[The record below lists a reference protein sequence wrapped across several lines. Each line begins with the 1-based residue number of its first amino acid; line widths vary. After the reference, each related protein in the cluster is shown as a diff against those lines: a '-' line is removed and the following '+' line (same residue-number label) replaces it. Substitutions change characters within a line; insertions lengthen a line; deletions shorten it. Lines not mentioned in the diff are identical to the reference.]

1 MMSSFCQLLKSRAQ
15 TAWTQLRPDVPAGS
29 VRAVVFGALMAAC
42 LPSWALLMP
51 VKCGDTLVGN
61 IDVSVSANGKGI
73 TGGFTSV
80 LGGPPATLK
89 AAATACGEDHWN
101 WYQVVTADNQIPG
114 APYVDPPKGGL
125 GSQWADDLPW
135 YFDEKP
141 VPNPLPAG
149 KVADVPPNAFQLSKN
164 STDPKLN
171 YFDFPG
177 GAPGLNLSFKTWLVS
192 LNADSSFHSFHEGFS
207 WDFSITLGP
216 VVVSAAG
223 NLQALANPPGNAL
236 YQNLI
241 GGFATAVPEPQSWAL
256 MIVGLLSVLQLAR
269 RASH

>member
-1 MMSSFCQLLKSRAQ
+1 MHFHRHVWRRL
-15 TAWTQLRPDVPAGS
+15 
-29 VRAVVFGALMAAC
+29 ALC
-42 LPSWALLMP
+42 ALLAASLPALALSIP

-61 IDVSVSANGKGI
+61 IDVNVAANGRGV

-80 LGGPPATLK
+80 VGGPPPTLK
-89 AAATACGEDHWN
+89 AAATACNEDHWN

-125 GSQWADDLPW
+125 GTQWADDLPW

-141 VPNPLPAG
+141 VPNPLPPG
-149 KVADVPPNAFQLSKN
+149 KLPDDPPNAYQLGPN
-164 STDPKLN
+164 SQGATLN

-177 GAPGLNLSFKTWLVS
+177 GNPGLNLSFNVWLVS
-192 LNADSSFHSFHEGFS
+192 LNADSSLHSFHEGFS

-216 VVVSAAG
+216 VVVATAS
-223 NLQALANPPGNAL
+223 NLKLIVGGPGQAL

-241 GGFATAVPEPQSWAL
+241 GGFATAVPEPQSWL
-256 MIVGLLSVLQLAR
+256 MWIAGVGLLAGCRLQR
-269 RASH
+269 QPRA

>member
-1 MMSSFCQLLKSRAQ
+1 MKFRDCPGGLLPPPGPGSLRRAARAFALCSLLAA
-15 TAWTQLRPDVPAGS
+15 TLPA
-29 VRAVVFGALMAAC
+29 
-42 LPSWALLMP
+42 WALAIP
-51 VKCGDTLVGN
+51 VKCGATLVGN
-61 IDVSVSANGKGI
+61 IDVAISAGGTGI

-101 WYQVVTADNQIPG
+101 WYQVITADNQIPG

-125 GSQWADDLPW
+125 GSQWADNLPW

-141 VPNPLPAG
+141 VPNPLPPG
-149 KVADVPPNAFQLSKN
+149 KVADNPADVYQLSKN
-164 STDPKLN
+164 SNGPTLK

-177 GAPGLNLSFKTWLVS
+177 GDPGLNLSFKTWLVS

-207 WDFSITLGP
+207 WDFSITLAP
-216 VVVSAAG
+216 VVVSSAS
-223 NLQALANPPGNAL
+223 NLVALAGLPGNAD

-241 GGFATAVPEPQSWAL
+241 GGFATAVPEPQTWMLLLA
-256 MIVGLLSVLQLAR
+256 GLGVLAR
-269 RASH
+269 KRRALG

>member
-1 MMSSFCQLLKSRAQ
+1 MFISDVFSGAVPPSRN
-15 TAWTQLRPDVPAGS
+15 TWLRHGLQSIALCGVLAAAAPA
-29 VRAVVFGALMAAC
+29 
-42 LPSWALLMP
+42 WALLIP
-51 VKCGDTLVGN
+51 IKCGDTLVGN
-61 IDVSVSANGKGI
+61 IDVAVAAIGTGI

-125 GSQWADDLPW
+125 GPQWADDLPW

-149 KVADVPPNAFQLSKN
+149 KLPENPPDTYQLSKN
-164 STDPKLN
+164 SVGPTLK

-177 GAPGLNLSFKTWLVS
+177 GDPGLNLSFKTWLVS

-216 VVVSAAG
+216 VMVSKAD
-223 NLQALANPPGNAL
+223 NLKALAGLPGNAD

-241 GGFATAVPEPQSWAL
+241 GGFATAVPEPKSWL
-256 MIVGLLSVLQLAR
+256 VMLVGLVGLAVVASRR
-269 RASH
+269 RARA